1 MNKLSDVEIQAE
13 LKGVPEWSELN
24 GAIQRTLQFPDFVA
38 AMRFV
43 NQVAQAAEQDQH
55 HPDILIRY
63 NKVTL
68 TLSTHDASGI
78 TAKDFAL
85 AKKVDGMVGVAP
97 AAPVAEA
104 AKVGGAKVKKGK
116 A

>member
-1 MNKLSDVEIQAE
+1 MEKLSDSDIQTKLQE
-13 LKGVPEWSELN
+13 QSEWSELN
-24 GAIQRTLQFPDFVA
+24 GAIQRTLQFPNFTE

-43 NQVAQAAEQDQH
+43 NQVADAAEAMDH

-78 TAKDFAL
+78 TDKDFDL
-85 AKKVDGMVGVAP
+85 ARQIDTLGAAAQTN
-97 AAPVAEA
+97 AAPQP
-104 AKVGGAKVKKGK
+104 
-116 A
+116 

>member
-1 MNKLSDVEIQAE
+1 MEKLSDVDIQAR
-13 LKGVPEWSELN
+13 LADHSEWSELN
-24 GAIQRTLQFPDFVA
+24 GAIQRTLQFSNFLE

-43 NQVAQAAEQDQH
+43 NGVADVAEAMDH

-78 TAKDFAL
+78 TEKDFAL
-85 AKKVDGMVGVAP
+85 ARQIDTMG
-97 AAPVAEA
+97 AAAQTDATSPR
-104 AKVGGAKVKKGK
+104 
-116 A
+116 

>member
-1 MNKLSDVEIQAE
+1 MEKLSDADIQTR
-13 LKGVPEWSELN
+13 LTDHPEWSELN
-24 GAIQRTLQFPDFVA
+24 GAIQRTLQFSDFIE

-43 NQVAQAAEQDQH
+43 SGVADAAEAMDH

-78 TAKDFAL
+78 TDKDFAL
-85 AKKVDGMVGVAP
+85 ARQIDALG
-97 AAPVAEA
+97 AAARTNTTSPS
-104 AKVGGAKVKKGK
+104 
-116 A
+116 